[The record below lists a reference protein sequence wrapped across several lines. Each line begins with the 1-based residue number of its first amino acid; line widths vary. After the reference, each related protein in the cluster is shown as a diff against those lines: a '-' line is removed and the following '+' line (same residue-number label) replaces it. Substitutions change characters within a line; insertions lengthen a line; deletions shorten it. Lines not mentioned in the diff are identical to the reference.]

1 MKWDSRII
9 SSPQFFTCLFTTDII
24 FLVFFCLSKFSSQFS
39 LSSSSVCWLNQAIL
53 PYISLF
59 PFSLL
64 HCFSVY
70 LLIYFSISQ
79 MTAKFYHAGY
89 KKRFP
94 KFSTRF
100 FVFLSTQILLKSL
113 LHILGQF
120 SFPISGKNIKKRK
133 FFDFFRRFAKV
144 TLFCNGL
151 VICHK

>member
-1 MKWDSRII
+1 MYILLASKNYIPG
-9 SSPQFFTCLFTTDII
+9 SPC
-24 FLVFFCLSKFSSQFS
+24 
-39 LSSSSVCWLNQAIL
+39 
-53 PYISLF
+53 ISLF

-151 VICHK
+151 VICHKWLINLCLFRSQYNDLQYFQRKKSIFLIN